1 VKFWDVTKGDIL
13 KMFDDFCAGKL
24 DLFRLNF
31 AILTLIP
38 KVDDASKM
46 KLFRPISFLNCSF
59 KIFSKILTLRLE
71 RLNQRLVAKKQS
83 AFIRGRFIL
92 ESMVIDHEIVH
103 SIHKTK
109 TSGVVIKLD
118 YEKAYDRVNIDFFM
132 EILKSRG
139 FGDR

>member
-13 KMFDDFCAGKL
+13 KMFDDFCAGKY
-24 DLFRLNF
+24 LFRLNF